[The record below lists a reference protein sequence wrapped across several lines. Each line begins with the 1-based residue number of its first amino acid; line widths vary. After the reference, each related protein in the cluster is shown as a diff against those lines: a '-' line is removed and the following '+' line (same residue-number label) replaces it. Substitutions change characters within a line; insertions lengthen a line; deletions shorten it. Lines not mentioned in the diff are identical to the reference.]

1 MRVALFG
8 KNKLG
13 MVDGTCAKDK
23 VLSDLENNW
32 ERVNAVVLSWIV
44 NYVAKELFGGIMYA
58 FIVKKV
64 WDDLYEMFHKIDA
77 MRTFNLLKNIASL
90 SQENMFVYAYFS
102 KLKDPWD
109 EFEALVPPTNC
120 DCDKSKDF
128 VLHL

>member
-1 MRVALFG
+1 M
-8 KNKLG
+8 
-13 MVDGTCAKDK
+13 
-23 VLSDLENNW
+23 
-32 ERVNAVVLSWIV
+32 
-44 NYVAKELFGGIMYA
+44 
-58 FIVKKV
+58 

-128 VLHL
+128 VLHLQKI